1 MTSLLKITGLG
12 FLIKK
17 KLKTQVLYMEKVQKT
32 TNNDNHK
39 HKYQGRMTYVVIQA
53 ESAKPRHP
61 NSKPTEGSACSA
73 S

>member
-1 MTSLLKITGLG
+1 MTNLLKITGLG

-39 HKYQGRMTYVVIQA
+39 HKYQVRMTYVVI
-53 ESAKPRHP
+53 
-61 NSKPTEGSACSA
+61 
-73 S
+73 